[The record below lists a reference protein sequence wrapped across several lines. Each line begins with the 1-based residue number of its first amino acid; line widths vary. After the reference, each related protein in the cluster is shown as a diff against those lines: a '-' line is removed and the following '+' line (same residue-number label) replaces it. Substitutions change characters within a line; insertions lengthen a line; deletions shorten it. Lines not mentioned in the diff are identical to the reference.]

1 MKTFEIR
8 AAQDGADYTAA
19 AQLFREYAGTL
30 GVDLGFQ
37 EFEAE
42 LRDLP
47 GMYGPPQGLLVL
59 AWPATPLD
67 VARRDPLPA
76 GGAAGAVGAG
86 EAGRTAPVGCA
97 AVRSLDG
104 GDCEMKRLYVRD
116 PARGSGLGRGLA
128 LAVIDAARVLGYR
141 RMRLDT
147 LGRMTAA
154 RALYASMGFVE
165 TPAYY
170 DNPLPD
176 VRYMALEL
184 GATSAG
190 GARCSVC

>member
-8 AAQDGADYTAA
+8 AAQAGADYAA
-19 AQLFREYAGTL
+19 AAELFREYAGTL

-37 EFEAE
+37 DFDAE
-42 LRDLP
+42 LRELP
-47 GMYGPPQGLLVL
+47 SMYGPPQGRLLL
-59 AWPATPLD
+59 AWPAAPRD
-67 VARRDPLPA
+67 VARGDALPA
-76 GGAAGAVGAG
+76 RGAVASG
-86 EAGRTAPVGCA
+86 EAGRFAPIGCV
-97 AVRSLDG
+97 AVRSLGG

-116 PARGSGLGRGLA
+116 AARGSGLGRGLA
-128 LAVIDAARVLGYR
+128 LAIVDAARALGYR

-147 LGRMTAA
+147 LERMASA
-154 RALYASMGFVE
+154 RALYASMGFDE

-184 GATSAG
+184 ATASEG
-190 GARCSVC
+190 VTRCSDC

>member
-1 MKTFEIR
+1 MKPFHIR
-8 AAQDGADYTAA
+8 AARSGADYEAA
-19 AQLFREYAGTL
+19 EDLFREYAGAL

-37 EFEAE
+37 DFDTE
-42 LRDLP
+42 LRQLP
-47 GMYGPPQGLLVL
+47 EMYGPPQGCLLL
-59 AWPATPLD
+59 AGAGAGD
-67 VARRDPLPA
+67 ARRS
-76 GGAAGAVGAG
+76 
-86 EAGRTAPVGCA
+86 APIGCV
-97 AVRSLDG
+97 AVRRLDG

-116 PARGSGLGRGLA
+116 AARGTGLGRALA
-128 LAVIDAARVLGYR
+128 LAVIDAARTLGYR

-184 GATSAG
+184 DEASPGEL
-190 GARCSVC
+190 RCSAC